1 MITKIR
7 NLTLAS
13 ALLGTCLSA
22 ANIESNV
29 NLNVSGDAEITYKT
43 EDTDKTKNAYNETEV
58 NFYVDA
64 VNQDGIEFHSKFVVF
79 DGVQGR
85 ADTDDG
91 NADND
96 NTANMETAEAYVK
109 APLMGGKVHIMA
121 GLKENGGYGTDAFWS
136 ADSQWR
142 TAITVPIAK
151 GTTFKY
157 VRKKLTEKMAND
169 GDGDK
174 DANVFRLDTKFN
186 GYKMGVKY
194 GQVIVNNNLKT
205 EKEQKIVGAYFLGDI
220 AGIDTAFEYM
230 DISEDFDG
238 TGYFLSLGKEFE
250 SGLSVG
256 LGYASLTDGMKGGS
270 DFAVSEILDGNIDS
284 SATKDTSAIAV
295 PISYPISDKLTA
307 NLTLVSADVLEESAT
322 EYDIGFEYA
331 LGEQTTIS
339 AVYANISGDGVKAL
353 NDDKSDDYTVMNLKV
368 SMAF

>member
-58 NFYVDA
+58 NLYVDA

-79 DGVQGR
+79 DGIQ
-85 ADTDDG
+85 ADTSTT
-91 NADND
+91 AD

-157 VRKKLTEKMAND
+157 VRKKLTEKKAND

-186 GYKMGVKY
+186 GYAMGVKY
-194 GQVIVNNNLKT
+194 GQVIVNNNLAS

-230 DISEDFDG
+230 DIGEDFDG
-238 TGYFLSLGKEFE
+238 TGYFLSLGKEFDN
-250 SGLSVG
+250 GLSVG

-284 SATKDTSAIAV
+284 STTKDTSAIAL
-295 PISYPISDKLTA
+295 PISYPVSDKLTA
-307 NLTLVSADVLEESAT
+307 NLTLVSADVLDESAT

-331 LGEQTTIS
+331 LGEQTTLS
-339 AVYANISGDGVKAL
+339 GVYANISGDGVKAL
-353 NDDKSDDYTVMNLKV
+353 NSDSSDDYTVMNLKV